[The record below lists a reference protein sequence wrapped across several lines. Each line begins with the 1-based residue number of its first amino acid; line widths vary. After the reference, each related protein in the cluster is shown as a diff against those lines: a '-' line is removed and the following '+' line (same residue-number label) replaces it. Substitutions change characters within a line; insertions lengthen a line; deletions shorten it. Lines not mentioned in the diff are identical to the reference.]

1 MWNDPSGG
9 ISDLVT
15 QIRGGAALSRFT
27 RGEILYFPNSDWGI
41 GDRSISRKDLDSVT
55 ILVVDFVLAL
65 KILLLLDFGHNIP
78 EMLQLCN
85 C

>member
-9 ISDLVT
+9 ISDIIT

-41 GDRSISRKDLDSVT
+41 GDRSISRKDRDSVT
-55 ILVVDFVLAL
+55 ILVGFRARSEDFVTLG
-65 KILLLLDFGHNIP
+65 FWT
-78 EMLQLCN
+78 
-85 C
+85 